1 MEGVYEMN
9 KYDLYQ
15 PNPDNPKSEPTNNQ
29 DYFLDKRGGGPNL
42 QNPNNR
48 RLILTLVANLTL
60 CLSAIYILHF
70 TFSLNIAMSFLIP
83 FTVSS
88 IFLVTISNKV
98 TSVVTKTSE
107 HLELLSQNKF
117 QSYELRQ
124 NDYFKE
130 LDRPI
135 NEVTQK
141 ILKLNKL
148 EKGKDAFKVLDGEKK
163 AA

>member
-1 MEGVYEMN
+1 MN

-15 PNPDNPKSEPTNNQ
+15 PNPENPKSEPTSNH
-29 DYFLDKRGGGPNL
+29 DYFLDKRGGGLNL

-48 RLILTLVANLTL
+48 RLILTLVSNLTL

-70 TFSLNIAMSFLIP
+70 TFSINIAISFLVP

-88 IFLVTISNKV
+88 IFSVIISNNV
-98 TSVVTKTSE
+98 TSVVTKTTE

-117 QSYELRQ
+117 QSYELRK

-141 ILKLNKL
+141 LLKLNKI
-148 EKGKDAFKVLDGEKK
+148 EKGKDAFKVIDGEKK